1 MKHFSLLLVAIVLFG
16 SCNSKKEKEK
26 EDLTGQPAASVL
38 LENLKSLT
46 SKGILFG
53 HQDDLAYGN
62 GWAYEEGNSDV
73 KRVVGD
79 YPAVY
84 GWDLGHIE
92 LGDSLNLDGVPFK
105 KMKQYALEV
114 YKRGGINTFSWH
126 GTSPYNGESAWDT
139 IATIKHLLKDPKLMD
154 EYHQDLDKVAAFLV
168 SLKDENGNTIP
179 VIYRPLHELTGSWF
193 WWGKKQTSPED
204 FIKFWQ
210 LTLDYLKS
218 KGVTNA
224 LYAYSTSEVAS
235 EEEFLERYPGDDYV
249 DIIGVDVY
257 QTDPKAGE
265 DFIKRLKS
273 NLVLLNKVG
282 KEHNKLV
289 ALTELGSEQI
299 PNAKWW
305 TEVLLPIVNDANLSY
320 VLLWRNGRPDHYYV
334 PYPGQVSAADFKVFY
349 QNPKVLFEKELAK
362 ENIYTKK

>member
-1 MKHFSLLLVAIVLFG
+1 MKNFSVLILAIVLFA
-16 SCNSKKEKEK
+16 SCKDKKSDAVSNELAQA
-26 EDLTGQPAASVL
+26 DVL

-46 SKGILFG
+46 KKGVLFG

-62 GWAYEEGNSDV
+62 GWAYEDGNSDV

-92 LGDSLNLDGVPFK
+92 LGDTINLDGVPFS

-126 GTSPYNGESAWDT
+126 GTSPYNRKTAWDT
-139 IATIKHLLKDPKLMD
+139 TATIKHLLKEPKFMA
-154 EYHQDLDKVAAFLV
+154 EYHKDLDKVAEFLI

-204 FIKFWQ
+204 FKKFWC

-224 LYAYSTSEVAS
+224 LYAFSTSEVKTKG
-235 EEEFLERYPGDDYV
+235 EFLERYPGDRYV
-249 DIIGVDVY
+249 DIIGVDAYHMSSVDGATFS
-257 QTDPKAGE
+257 QG
-265 DFIKRLKS
+265 LKKT
-273 NLVLLNKVG
+273 LAILNEVG
-282 KEHNKLV
+282 KEHNKLM
-289 ALTELGSEQI
+289 ALTEIGSEQI
-299 PNAKWW
+299 PDPKWW
-305 TEVLLPIVNDANLSY
+305 TEVLFPTIEEANLSY

-334 PYPGQVSAADFKVFY
+334 PYPGQTSAKDFEEFY
-349 QNPKVLFEKELAK
+349 KNPKVLFQKELTAEK
-362 ENIYTKK
+362 IYQKK